1 VIRVSKALIPES
13 LLFISGFLNM
23 RKVLRRAAFAAAM
36 MAFGA
41 PLAGAQDY
49 PSHSVKIII
58 GFGPGS
64 SANITARVR
73 FNENSVS
80 NSWWKTSRAPAAIW
94 RRISLDPP
102 P

>member
-1 VIRVSKALIPES
+1 L
-13 LLFISGFLNM
+13 GG
-23 RKVLRRAAFAAAM
+23 AAFAAAM

-73 FNENSVS
+73 FNEKLGQQFVVENKPGAGS
-80 NSWWKTSRAPAAIW
+80 NLAADFV
-94 RRISLDPP
+94 RPP